1 MKKVLYILI
10 VLGVAS
16 FGFAITFQ
24 PYEHINLFQGA
35 FSTGMGKATTAVK
48 GLGTESFLANPANGG
63 EKFSFDII
71 SINPFQ
77 FNNTTLQLLR
87 DIQEMQQNQD
97 FTKLFDYIGTPVNV
111 RLGVNLI
118 GFNIPIYDF
127 SLNFGIFATVYAYL
141 EVHNPLSTAGLLDL
155 FGFSAA
161 SFFIGTSYSFKHLDF
176 GNPEVN
182 KYLSNLSVGLNMK
195 LVLTGAVNRK
205 LTLVDFLQGSDH
217 LNQILNEELSK
228 LVTITNIKE
237 LLVKP
242 DIGLSYELPIDEMQK
257 VNFGLSILNIGGIP
271 IGDFYIPT
279 TVNLGTA
286 YSYDLSTLI
295 GNRMLLKNTSV
306 SLDFHDIFFQRK
318 DKDFFK
324 RLHIGLKTD
333 LANLNDIIVVSL
345 GLGISQGYPTFGVG
359 FKLATFKINYS
370 ISAEELG
377 VYAGQDPDVRQNI
390 SISIGW

>member
-1 MKKVLYILI
+1 MKKILYILT
-10 VLGVAS
+10 VLS
-16 FGFAITFQ
+16 ITYFGFGATLQ

-35 FSTGMGKATTAVK
+35 FSTGMGKATTALK
-48 GLGTESFLANPANGG
+48 GLGTESFLANPANGDK
-63 EKFSFDII
+63 KFSFDII

-87 DIQEMQQNQD
+87 DIQEIQQTQD

-155 FGFSAA
+155 LGLSAA

-176 GNPEVN
+176 GNTEVN

-195 LVLTGAVNRK
+195 FVFTGAVNRK
-205 LTLVDFLQGSDH
+205 LTLADFLQGSDH
-217 LNQILNEELSK
+217 LNKIISEELSK
-228 LVTITNIKE
+228 LTGITNP
-237 LLVKP
+237 LLKP

>member
-1 MKKVLYILI
+1 MKKILYILT
-10 VLGVAS
+10 VLS
-16 FGFAITFQ
+16 ITYFGFGATLQ

-35 FSTGMGKATTAVK
+35 FSTGMGKATTALK
-48 GLGTESFLANPANGG
+48 GLGTESFLANPANGDK
-63 EKFSFDII
+63 KFSFDII

-87 DIQEMQQNQD
+87 DIQEIQQTQD

-155 FGFSAA
+155 LGFSAA

-195 LVLTGAVNRK
+195 FVFTGAVNTK
-205 LTLVDFLQGSDH
+205 LTLGDLLLGSDH
-217 LNQILNEELSK
+217 LNKIISEELSK
-228 LVTITNIKE
+228 LTGITNP
-237 LLVKP
+237 LLKP

>member
-87 DIQEMQQNQD
+87 DLQEMQQTQD

-155 FGFSAA
+155 LGFSAA

-195 LVLTGAVNRK
+195 FVFTGTVNTK
-205 LTLVDFLQGSDH
+205 LTLGDLLLGSEH
-217 LNQILNEELSK
+217 LNKIISEELSK
-228 LVTITNIKE
+228 LTGITNP
-237 LLVKP
+237 LLKP

>member
-1 MKKVLYILI
+1 MKKILYILT
-10 VLGVAS
+10 VLS
-16 FGFAITFQ
+16 ITYFGFGATLQ

-48 GLGTESFLANPANGG
+48 GLGIESFLANPANGG

-87 DIQEMQQNQD
+87 DIQEIQQTQD

-155 FGFSAA
+155 LGFSAA

-195 LVLTGAVNRK
+195 FVFTGAVNTK
-205 LTLVDFLQGSDH
+205 LTLGDLLLGSDH
-217 LNQILNEELSK
+217 LNKIISEELSK
-228 LVTITNIKE
+228 LTGITNP
-237 LLVKP
+237 LLKP
-242 DIGLSYELPIDEMQK
+242 EIGLSYELPIDEMQK

>member
-35 FSTGMGKATTAVK
+35 FSTGIGKATTAVK

-87 DIQEMQQNQD
+87 DLQEMRQTRD

-141 EVHNPLSTAGLLDL
+141 EVHNPLSTAGLIDL
-155 FGFSAA
+155 LGFSAA

-205 LTLVDFLQGSDH
+205 LTLADFLQGSDH

-228 LVTITNIKE
+228 LVTITNIKD

-279 TVNLGTA
+279 TVNLGAA

>member
-1 MKKVLYILI
+1 MKKILYILT
-10 VLGVAS
+10 VLS
-16 FGFAITFQ
+16 ITYFGFGATLQ

-87 DIQEMQQNQD
+87 DIQEMQQTQD
-97 FTKLFDYIGTPVNV
+97 FTKLFDYIGTPVNA

-155 FGFSAA
+155 LGFSAA

-195 LVLTGAVNRK
+195 FVFTGALNRK
-205 LTLVDFLQGSDH
+205 ITLGDVLLGSDH
-217 LNQILNEELSK
+217 LNKIISEELSK
-228 LVTITNIKE
+228 LTAITN
-237 LLVKP
+237 LLLKP

-279 TVNLGTA
+279 TFNLGAA

>member
-35 FSTGMGKATTAVK
+35 FSTGIGKATTAVK

-141 EVHNPLSTAGLLDL
+141 EVHNPLSTAGLIDL
-155 FGFSAA
+155 LGFSAA

-195 LVLTGAVNRK
+195 FVFTGTVNMK
-205 LTLVDFLQGSDH
+205 LTLGDLILGSDH
-217 LNQILNEELSK
+217 LNKIINEELNK
-228 LVTITNIKE
+228 LTAITNP
-237 LLVKP
+237 LLKP

>member
-1 MKKVLYILI
+1 MKKILYILT
-10 VLGVAS
+10 VLS
-16 FGFAITFQ
+16 ITYFGFGATLQ

-87 DIQEMQQNQD
+87 DIQEMQQTQD

-155 FGFSAA
+155 LGFSAA

-195 LVLTGAVNRK
+195 FVFTGAVNTK
-205 LTLVDFLQGSDH
+205 LTLGDLLLGSEH
-217 LNQILNEELSK
+217 LNKIISEELSK
-228 LVTITNIKE
+228 LTGITNP
-237 LLVKP
+237 LLKP

-333 LANLNDIIVVSL
+333 LANLNDIIVVRL

>member
-1 MKKVLYILI
+1 MKKILYILT
-10 VLGVAS
+10 VLS
-16 FGFAITFQ
+16 ITYFGFGATLQ

-35 FSTGMGKATTAVK
+35 FSTGMGKATTALK
-48 GLGTESFLANPANGG
+48 GLGTESFLANPANGDK
-63 EKFSFDII
+63 KFSFDII

-87 DIQEMQQNQD
+87 DIQEIQQTQD

-155 FGFSAA
+155 LGFSAA

-195 LVLTGAVNRK
+195 FVFTGAVNRK
-205 LTLVDFLQGSDH
+205 LTLADFLQGSDH
-217 LNQILNEELSK
+217 LNKIISEELSK
-228 LVTITNIKE
+228 LTGITNP
-237 LLVKP
+237 LLKP

>member
-24 PYEHINLFQGA
+24 LYEHINLFQGA

-48 GLGTESFLANPANGG
+48 GLGIESFLANPANGG

-87 DIQEMQQNQD
+87 DIQEMQQTQD

-155 FGFSAA
+155 LGFSAA

-176 GNPEVN
+176 GNSEIN

-195 LVLTGAVNRK
+195 LVLTSAVNRK
-205 LTLVDFLQGSDH
+205 LTLVDLLLGFEH
-217 LNQILNEELSK
+217 LNKTISEELNK
-228 LVTITNIKE
+228 LTVIANT
-237 LLVKP
+237 LLKP

-279 TVNLGTA
+279 TVNLGAA

-333 LANLNDIIVVSL
+333 LANLNDVIVVRL

-377 VYAGQDPDVRQNI
+377 VYAGQDPDVRQNV

>member
-24 PYEHINLFQGA
+24 LYEHINLFQGA

-48 GLGTESFLANPANGG
+48 GLGIESFLANPANGG

-87 DIQEMQQNQD
+87 DIQEMQQTQD

-176 GNPEVN
+176 GNSEIN

-195 LVLTGAVNRK
+195 LVLTSAVNRK
-205 LTLVDFLQGSDH
+205 LTLVDLLLGFEH
-217 LNQILNEELSK
+217 LNKTISEELNK
-228 LVTITNIKE
+228 LTVIANT
-237 LLVKP
+237 LLKP

-279 TVNLGTA
+279 TVNLGAA

-333 LANLNDIIVVSL
+333 LANLNDVIVVRL

-377 VYAGQDPDVRQNI
+377 VYAGQDPDVRQNV

>member
-1 MKKVLYILI
+1 MKKILYILT
-10 VLGVAS
+10 VLS
-16 FGFAITFQ
+16 ITYFGFGATLQ

-48 GLGTESFLANPANGG
+48 GLGIESFLANPANGG

-87 DIQEMQQNQD
+87 DIQEIQQTQD

-155 FGFSAA
+155 LGLSAA

-176 GNPEVN
+176 GNTEVN

-195 LVLTGAVNRK
+195 FVFTGAVNTK
-205 LTLVDFLQGSDH
+205 LTLGDLLLGSDH
-217 LNQILNEELSK
+217 LNKIISEELSK
-228 LVTITNIKE
+228 LTGITNP
-237 LLVKP
+237 LLKP

>member
-1 MKKVLYILI
+1 MKKILYILT
-10 VLGVAS
+10 VLS
-16 FGFAITFQ
+16 ITYFGFGATLQ

-48 GLGTESFLANPANGG
+48 GLGIESFLANPANGG

-87 DIQEMQQNQD
+87 DIQEIQQTQD

-155 FGFSAA
+155 LGLSAA

-176 GNPEVN
+176 GNTEVN

-195 LVLTGAVNRK
+195 FVFTGAVNRK
-205 LTLVDFLQGSDH
+205 LTLADFLQGSDH
-217 LNQILNEELSK
+217 LNKIISEELSK
-228 LVTITNIKE
+228 LTGITNP
-237 LLVKP
+237 LLKP

>member
-16 FGFAITFQ
+16 FGFATTFQ

-48 GLGTESFLANPANGG
+48 GLGTESFLANPANGS

-87 DIQEMQQNQD
+87 DLQEMQQTQD

-155 FGFSAA
+155 LGFSAA

-195 LVLTGAVNRK
+195 FVFTGVLNRK
-205 LTLVDFLQGSDH
+205 ITLGDVLLGSDH
-217 LNQILNEELSK
+217 LNKIISEELSK
-228 LVTITNIKE
+228 LTAITNP
-237 LLVKP
+237 LLKP

-279 TVNLGTA
+279 TLNLGAA

>member
-10 VLGVAS
+10 VLS
-16 FGFAITFQ
+16 ITYFGFGATLQ

-48 GLGTESFLANPANGG
+48 GLGTESFLANPANGS

-87 DIQEMQQNQD
+87 DLQEMQQTQD

-155 FGFSAA
+155 LGFSAA

-195 LVLTGAVNRK
+195 FVFTGVLNRK
-205 LTLVDFLQGSDH
+205 ITLGDVLLGSDH
-217 LNQILNEELSK
+217 LNKIISEELSK
-228 LVTITNIKE
+228 LTAITNP
-237 LLVKP
+237 LLKP

-279 TVNLGTA
+279 TVNLGAA

>member
-71 SINPFQ
+71 SINPFK

-87 DIQEMQQNQD
+87 DLQEMQQTQD

-127 SLNFGIFATVYAYL
+127 SVNFGIFATVYAYL

-155 FGFSAA
+155 LGFSAA

-195 LVLTGAVNRK
+195 FVFTGTVNTK
-205 LTLVDFLQGSDH
+205 LTLGDLLLGSEH
-217 LNQILNEELSK
+217 LNKIISEELSK
-228 LVTITNIKE
+228 LTGITNP
-237 LLVKP
+237 LLKP

>member
-1 MKKVLYILI
+1 MKKILYILT
-10 VLGVAS
+10 VLS
-16 FGFAITFQ
+16 ITYFGFGATLQ

-48 GLGTESFLANPANGG
+48 GLGIESFLANPANGG

-87 DIQEMQQNQD
+87 DIQEIQQTQD

-155 FGFSAA
+155 LGLSAA

-195 LVLTGAVNRK
+195 FVFTGAVNTK
-205 LTLVDFLQGSDH
+205 LTLGDLLLGSDH
-217 LNQILNEELSK
+217 LNKIISEELSK
-228 LVTITNIKE
+228 LTGITNP
-237 LLVKP
+237 LLKP

-279 TVNLGTA
+279 TFNFGTA

>member
-48 GLGTESFLANPANGG
+48 GLGIESFLANPANGG

-87 DIQEMQQNQD
+87 DIQEMQQTQD
-97 FTKLFDYIGTPVNV
+97 FTKLFDYIGTPVNA

-155 FGFSAA
+155 LGFSAA

-195 LVLTGAVNRK
+195 FVFTGTVNMK
-205 LTLVDFLQGSDH
+205 LTLGDLLLGSDH
-217 LNQILNEELSK
+217 LNKIINEELNK
-228 LVTITNIKE
+228 LTAITNP
-237 LLVKP
+237 LLKP

-295 GNRMLLKNTSV
+295 GNSMLLKNTSV

-377 VYAGQDPDVRQNI
+377 VYAGQDPDVRQNV

>member
-1 MKKVLYILI
+1 MKKILYILT
-10 VLGVAS
+10 VLS
-16 FGFAITFQ
+16 ITYFGFGATLQ

-48 GLGTESFLANPANGG
+48 GLGIESFLANPANGG

-87 DIQEMQQNQD
+87 DIQEIQQTQD

-127 SLNFGIFATVYAYL
+127 SINFGIFATVYAYL

-155 FGFSAA
+155 LGLSAA
-161 SFFIGTSYSFKHLDF
+161 SFFIGTSYSFKNLDF

-195 LVLTGAVNRK
+195 FVFTGAVNTK
-205 LTLVDFLQGSDH
+205 LTLGDLLLGSEH
-217 LNQILNEELSK
+217 LNKIISEELSK
-228 LVTITNIKE
+228 LTAITNP
-237 LLVKP
+237 LLKP

-295 GNRMLLKNTSV
+295 GNRMLLKNTYV

>member
-77 FNNTTLQLLR
+77 YNNTTLQLLR
-87 DIQEMQQNQD
+87 DLQEMRQTRD

-127 SLNFGIFATVYAYL
+127 SINFGIFATVYAYL

-155 FGFSAA
+155 LGFSAA

-205 LTLVDFLQGSDH
+205 LTLADFLQGSDH

-228 LVTITNIKE
+228 LVTITNIKD

-257 VNFGLSILNIGGIP
+257 VNFGLSILNIGEIP

-279 TVNLGTA
+279 TVNLGAA

>member
-87 DIQEMQQNQD
+87 DIQEMQQTQD

-111 RLGVNLI
+111 RLGFNLI

-155 FGFSAA
+155 LGFSAA

-195 LVLTGAVNRK
+195 FVFTGAVNTK
-205 LTLVDFLQGSDH
+205 LTLGDLLLGFEH
-217 LNQILNEELSK
+217 LNKIISEELSK
-228 LVTITNIKE
+228 LTAITNP
-237 LLVKP
+237 LLKP

-279 TVNLGTA
+279 TVNLGAA

>member
-1 MKKVLYILI
+1 MKKILYILVI
-10 VLGVAS
+10 LGVAS
-16 FGFAITFQ
+16 FGFATTFQ

-48 GLGTESFLANPANGG
+48 GLGIESFLANPANGS

-77 FNNTTLQLLR
+77 YNSTTLQLLS
-87 DIQEMQQNQD
+87 DLQKMQQTKD
-97 FTKLFDYIGTPVNV
+97 YTKLFNYIGTPVNV

-127 SLNFGIFATVYAYL
+127 SLNFGTFATVYAYL

-155 FGFSAA
+155 LGFSAA
-161 SFFIGTSYSFKHLDF
+161 SFFVGTSYSFKHLDV

-195 LVLTGAVNRK
+195 FVLTGTVNRK
-205 LTLVDFLQGSDH
+205 LTLADFLQGSDH
-217 LNQILNEELSK
+217 LNQVLNEELSK
-228 LVTITNIKE
+228 LVTITNIKD
-237 LLVKP
+237 LLVRP
-242 DIGLSYELPIDEMQK
+242 DIGLSYELPIDETQK

-271 IGDFYIPT
+271 IGDFCIPT
-279 TVNLGTA
+279 TVNLGAA

-370 ISAEELG
+370 ISAEEIG
-377 VYAGQDPDVRQNI
+377 VYAGQNPDVRQNI

>member
-1 MKKVLYILI
+1 MKKILYILT
-10 VLGVAS
+10 VLS
-16 FGFAITFQ
+16 ITYFGFGATLQ

-48 GLGTESFLANPANGG
+48 GLGIESFLANPANGG

-87 DIQEMQQNQD
+87 DIQEIQQTQD

-155 FGFSAA
+155 LGLSAA

-195 LVLTGAVNRK
+195 FVFTGAVNRK
-205 LTLVDFLQGSDH
+205 LTLADFLQGSDH
-217 LNQILNEELSK
+217 LNKIISEELSK
-228 LVTITNIKE
+228 LTGITNP
-237 LLVKP
+237 LLKP